1 MTAEHTAHTQ
11 HTLTNLRLTRQ
22 IERNLR
28 NASGTLISQQTL
40 RLQQSHIGLVHIQHL
55 KASLFRQS
63 SPLGNSQRAGIHAD
77 SARQILLDLFLQ
89 LGAQII
95 GNQRHL
101 VNSVVAAR
109 TQQTS
114 RLTHNLQL
122 VLIGLHGQHRLAHHG
137 IVAFRGQTGLLGAS
151 VHHTVVRLSRC
162 TDTLGH
168 DFSSLGIKIHT
179 GVALGGTLH
188 NLQGSNTQARRKL
201 HDINVAT
208 QSASQQPIGGL
219 AAAGAQN
226 LLAQLSQKP
235 VTCRLFSGAVGT
247 GNGRGLRHGRQ
258 LLNTCI

>member
-1 MTAEHTAHTQ
+1 M
-11 HTLTNLRLTRQ
+11 
-22 IERNLR
+22 
-28 NASGTLISQQTL
+28 
-40 RLQQSHIGLVHIQHL
+40 
-55 KASLFRQS
+55 
-63 SPLGNSQRAGIHAD
+63 
-77 SARQILLDLFLQ
+77 
-89 LGAQII
+89 
-95 GNQRHL
+95 
-101 VNSVVAAR
+101 NSVVAAR

-122 VLIGLHGQHRLAHHG
+122 VLISLHGQHRLAHHS
-137 IVAFRGQTGLLGAS
+137 IVAFRRQTGLLGTS

-179 GVALGGTLH
+179 GVALGETLH

-201 HDINVAT
+201 HDVNVAT
-208 QSASQQPIGGL
+208 QSTSQQPVGGL